1 MLETVRR
8 FALDRLEEWDGD
20 ETRGRLTEWLIDLA
34 ESYEQQLISGGDTV
48 PLLERIE
55 VEQENVRSALA
66 WALDAGQAERALRL
80 ATALRFFWE
89 TRGYFA
95 EAGRWLNEALAQGAD
110 VDPAVR
116 AKALTTAGT
125 IAFRT
130 GDVETARERYEQGLV
145 IWREL
150 GDEQG
155 IARCLSD
162 IGTVAAAVGDLDRA
176 EEMLEESA
184 ERFRELD
191 QPHRLAVVISNLG
204 HVAGQRQDYDRAIEL
219 SQEALDIERKLGR
232 RPNAAISHDEHRD
245 AVFAGRPRRRPGTSE
260 GSDRAR
266 VRAGLQGSD
275 GVRGRRGRARPRR
288 RGQRCREP
296 PCSPESSTGSC
307 GDGHTAPGR
316 RAGAVR

>member
-1 MLETVRR
+1 M
-8 FALDRLEEWDGD
+8 
-20 ETRGRLTEWLIDLA
+20 
-34 ESYEQQLISGGDTV
+34 
-48 PLLERIE
+48 LERIE

-89 TRGYFA
+89 TRGHFA
-95 EAGRWLNEALAQGAD
+95 EAGRWLNEALAQEAD

-162 IGTVAAAVGDLDRA
+162 IGTVAAAVG
-176 EEMLEESA
+176 ES
-184 ERFRELD
+184 
-191 QPHRLAVVISNLG
+191 
-204 HVAGQRQDYDRAIEL
+204 
-219 SQEALDIERKLGR
+219 
-232 RPNAAISHDEHRD
+232 
-245 AVFAGRPRRRPGTSE
+245 RPGGGDARGERRSGFG
-260 GSDRAR
+260 GSISR
-266 VRAGLQGSD
+266 
-275 GVRGRRGRARPRR
+275 
-288 RGQRCREP
+288 
-296 PCSPESSTGSC
+296 TGSPWSSRTS
-307 GDGHTAPGR
+307 GTWRASGRTTTAPSS
-316 RAGAVR
+316 